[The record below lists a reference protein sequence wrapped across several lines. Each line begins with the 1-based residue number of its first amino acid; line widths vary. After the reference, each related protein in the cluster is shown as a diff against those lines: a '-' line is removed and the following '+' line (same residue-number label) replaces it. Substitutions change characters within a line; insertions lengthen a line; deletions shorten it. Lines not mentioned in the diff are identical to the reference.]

1 MDILNELMSYEYYRH
16 TDIQTEP
23 LLEVLLDLKIAFLV
37 RIH

>member
-1 MDILNELMSYEYYRH
+1 MDKLNELMSYEYYRH

-23 LLEVLLDLKIAFLV
+23 LLEDLKIAFLV